1 MKQFLFV
8 WVLIFA
14 INTEAQDYSVS
25 AIPQSL
31 KEEAYAVVRL
41 ENEHV
46 DFYDYNKVKYSSEKV
61 ITILNA
67 SALPYAYQQLG
78 YNKSRKINK
87 FEASLYDAN
96 GKLMRKL
103 GRKDLKD
110 VSAFDGFSLYIDTR
124 IQYFEFTPTSY
135 PFTIRY
141 YFEYN
146 LSNTI
151 NLPSWNPIMH
161 YNVGIEKSMYSLT
174 NHSTI
179 PIRKKEYG
187 FDFLDVSKIES
198 GNVLNY
204 SASHIQPMNEEVL
217 SPALSELTPNVFF
230 SPTEF
235 QLEGVKGKMEDWK
248 DFGKWYY
255 ENLIKDKLDLSET
268 DKQNAL
274 KLVDGIEDPIEKVRL
289 LYEYM
294 QAKTRYVN
302 ISIGIGGWEP
312 FPASYVSS
320 KSYGDCKALS
330 NYMVSLLEV
339 VGIDAFHTIVY
350 ADRKRKVNIKDD
362 FTSLQGNHMIV
373 NVPMDGETLWLEC
386 TSQQT
391 AFNYLG
397 KFTDD
402 RYVLSVTPEGG
413 EIISTKNYPAEVNK
427 EIIQIK
433 GEILPNGTLNA
444 KYNIKHSGLQYDRF
458 SSLAFMATNQQKHN
472 LNDLFGRLPNLKIEN
487 YSLDNDRK
495 NAIFKMN
502 VDLESSQ
509 YAKRIGDNLV
519 FNVISFEG
527 FGSNLKKD
535 NHRKYPFEVRYG
547 YADETNFELKIPKGF
562 AMNSKFQPL
571 IYINEFGSYF
581 LSVEQRD
588 DQTLRI
594 VRKLVVNDGSYPK
607 EKFNDYVEFQRIIS
621 SMDNTKILIEKK

>member
-1 MKQFLFV
+1 LKQFLFV

-31 KEEAYAVVRL
+31 KEEAYAVVRF
-41 ENEHV
+41 EKEQV

-61 ITILNA
+61 ITILNE
-67 SALPYAYQQLG
+67 SGLPYAYQQLG

-124 IQYFEFTPTSY
+124 IQYFEFTPTFY

-151 NLPSWNPIMH
+151 NLPSWNPIPY
-161 YNVGIEKSMYSLT
+161 YNVGVEKSMYSLT

-187 FDFLDVSKIES
+187 FDFLEVIKSES

-204 SASHIQPMNEEVL
+204 SASHIQPLNEEVL

-350 ADRKRKVNIKDD
+350 ADRNRKVNIKDD

-397 KFTDD
+397 QFTDD
-402 RYVLSVTPEGG
+402 RFALSVTPEGG

-427 EIIQIK
+427 ESIHAK
-433 GEILPNGTLNA
+433 GEIFPDGTL
-444 KYNIKHSGLQYDRF
+444 KVEYEITDSGLQYNSYYPLD
-458 SSLAFMATNQQKHN
+458 FMGSKEQKDWLLEHLSN
-472 LNDLFGRLPNLKIEN
+472 LPNLKILN
-487 YSLDNDRK
+487 FTFQNDRA
-495 NAIFKMN
+495 NAVFTSHLN
-502 VDLESSQ
+502 VESKQ
-509 YAKRIGDNLV
+509 YAKIIGNNLI
-519 FNVISFEG
+519 FSLISFEG
-527 FGSNLKKD
+527 LGTNLKKD
-535 NHRKYPFEVRYG
+535 NHRKYPFEIRFG
-547 YADETNFELKIPKGF
+547 YSDETDFELKLPQGYTL
-562 AMNSKFQPL
+562 NEKFHPQ
-571 IYINEFGSYF
+571 IYFDDFGSYF
-581 LSVEQRD
+581 LSVEQVDER
-588 DQTLRI
+588 TLRI
-594 VRKLVVNDGSYPK
+594 IRKLVVKDGNYPK
-607 EKFNDYVEFQRIIS
+607 EKFNDYVEFQRKIS
-621 SMDNTKILIEKK
+621 SMDNTKLLIEKK